1 MNKLY
6 EEKRYDDVVRVFDK
20 LESSVY
26 KEREGGSI
34 DMELVLDALVQLVC

>member
-26 KEREGGSI
+26 TPREGEYI
-34 DMELVLDALVQLVC
+34 DMENILDALVQQVR